1 MAHRP
6 TVEKMLACLY
16 NLSLFMEAKIMKMA
30 KKLLAVVLTGV
41 MAVSMLTGCA
51 TLDARNI
58 ASDLEGMLKRV
69 NDKATVSAT
78 NDAKDLATKAA
89 KAVQADTTE
98 WVAPADDQKKDDKVS
113 MEEAVKA
120 KLETEKI
127 TDKYVWYT
135 CYKSEDVKN
144 VAQAQEICDLL
155 VSGKAI
161 NTDNV
166 LNKGKVANITV
177 DGKKYEPKA
186 GNKFELGLKTFE
198 KKEGDKKVEY
208 TVVIVTCK
216 AVASDKAAS

>member
-1 MAHRP
+1 
-6 TVEKMLACLY
+6 
-16 NLSLFMEAKIMKMA
+16 MEAKIMKM

-58 ASDLEGMLKRV
+58 ASDLEGMLKVV
-69 NDKATVSAT
+69 NEKATVSAT
-78 NDAKDLATKAA
+78 SDAKDLATKAA

-113 MEEAVKA
+113 MVEAVKA
-120 KLETEKI
+120 KLGTEKI
-127 TDKYVWYT
+127 TDKYVWYA

-144 VAQAQEICDLL
+144 VAQAQEIYDLL
-155 VSGKAI
+155 VSNKAI
-161 NTDNV
+161 NTGAA
-166 LNKGKVANITV
+166 LNSKKVANITV
-177 DGKKYEPKA
+177 DGKNYKPEA

-198 KKEGDKKVEY
+198 KKEGNKKVEY

-216 AVASDKAAS
+216 AVASKTEA

>member
-1 MAHRP
+1 
-6 TVEKMLACLY
+6 
-16 NLSLFMEAKIMKMA
+16 MKM

-58 ASDLEGMLKRV
+58 ASDLEGMLKVV

-98 WVAPADDQKKDDKVS
+98 WVAPTAESEEETSKVS

-120 KLETEKI
+120 KLGTDKI
-127 TDKYVWYT
+127 TDKYVWYA

-144 VAQAQEICDLL
+144 VAQAQKICDLL
-155 VSGKAI
+155 VDNKAI
-161 NTDNV
+161 KTNAA
-166 LNKGKVANITV
+166 LNHDKVANIAV
-177 DGKKYEPKA
+177 GDKNYQPKA

-216 AVASDKAAS
+216 AVASETEARG

>member
-1 MAHRP
+1 
-6 TVEKMLACLY
+6 
-16 NLSLFMEAKIMKMA
+16 MKM

-58 ASDLEGMLKRV
+58 ASDLEGMLKVV
-69 NDKATVSAT
+69 NNKATVSAT
-78 NDAKDLATKAA
+78 SDAKKLAEKAA
-89 KAVQADTTE
+89 TAVQADTTN
-98 WVAPADDQKKDDKVS
+98 WVAPADDQKKDDKVN
-113 MEEAVKA
+113 MVDAVKA
-120 KLETEKI
+120 KLETDKI

-155 VSGKAI
+155 VDNKAI
-161 NTDNV
+161 KTADA
-166 LNKGKVANITV
+166 LNHDKVANITV

-216 AVASDKAAS
+216 AVASETEARG

>member
-1 MAHRP
+1 
-6 TVEKMLACLY
+6 
-16 NLSLFMEAKIMKMA
+16 MKM

-58 ASDLEGMLKRV
+58 ASDLEGMLKVV

-78 NDAKDLATKAA
+78 NDAKDLAAKAA
-89 KAVQADTTE
+89 KAVQDENTTWAE
-98 WVAPADDQKKDDKVS
+98 PASDDSEENTQVS

-120 KLETEKI
+120 KLGTDKI

-144 VAQAQEICDLL
+144 VAQAQEIYNLL
-155 VSGKAI
+155 VNDQKKI
-161 NTDNV
+161 NTAGA
-166 LNKGKVANITV
+166 LNNEKVTNKTEGNNTLKV
-177 DGKKYEPKA
+177 SA
-186 GNKFELGLKTFE
+186 GNKFELGLKTFT
-198 KKEGDKKVEY
+198 KGSGKDKTEY

-216 AVASDKAAS
+216 AVYSET

>member
-1 MAHRP
+1 
-6 TVEKMLACLY
+6 
-16 NLSLFMEAKIMKMA
+16 MEAKIMKM

-78 NDAKDLATKAA
+78 SDAKELATKAA

-127 TDKYVWYT
+127 TDKYVWYA

>member
-1 MAHRP
+1 
-6 TVEKMLACLY
+6 
-16 NLSLFMEAKIMKMA
+16 MKM

-58 ASDLEGMLKRV
+58 ASDLEGMLKVV

-78 NDAKDLATKAA
+78 NDAKELAEKAA
-89 KAVQADTTE
+89 KAVQADTTN
-98 WVAPADDQKKDDKVS
+98 WIAPASDSEDSEETTKVN
-113 MEEAVKA
+113 MEDAVKA
-120 KLETEKI
+120 KLDTDKI
-127 TDKYVWYT
+127 TNKYVWYA

-144 VAQAQEICDLL
+144 AAQAQKIYNLL
-155 VSGKAI
+155 VGEDAI
-161 NTDNV
+161 NTGAA
-166 LNKGKVANITV
+166 LNHDKVANIAV
-177 DGKKYEPKA
+177 GDKNYQPKA

-216 AVASDKAAS
+216 AVASETEARG

>member
-1 MAHRP
+1 
-6 TVEKMLACLY
+6 
-16 NLSLFMEAKIMKMA
+16 MKM

-58 ASDLEGMLKRV
+58 ASDLEGMLKVV
-69 NDKATVSAT
+69 NEKATVSAT
-78 NDAKDLATKAA
+78 SDAKDLATKAA

-113 MEEAVKA
+113 MVEAVKA
-120 KLETEKI
+120 KLGTEKI
-127 TDKYVWYT
+127 TDKYVWYA

-144 VAQAQEICDLL
+144 VAQAQEIYDLL
-155 VSGKAI
+155 VSNKAI
-161 NTDNV
+161 NTGAA
-166 LNKGKVANITV
+166 LNSKKVANITV
-177 DGKKYEPKA
+177 DGKNYKLEA

-198 KKEGDKKVEY
+198 KKEGNKKVEY

-216 AVASDKAAS
+216 AVASKTEA

>member
-1 MAHRP
+1 
-6 TVEKMLACLY
+6 
-16 NLSLFMEAKIMKMA
+16 MKM

-58 ASDLEGMLKRV
+58 AGDLEGMLKVV

-89 KAVQADTTE
+89 KAVQDDNTT
-98 WVAPADDQKKDDKVS
+98 WVAPTAEASGTTKKVS
-113 MEEAVKA
+113 MVDAVKA

-127 TDKYVWYT
+127 TDKYVWYA

-144 VAQAQEICDLL
+144 VAQAQEIYDLL
-155 VSGKAI
+155 VSSKKEI
-161 NTDNV
+161 NIGAA
-166 LNKGKVANITV
+166 LNSKKVANITV
-177 DGKKYEPKA
+177 DGKNYKPEA

-216 AVASDKAAS
+216 AVASKTPATK

>member
-1 MAHRP
+1 MITQADSR
-6 TVEKMLACLY
+6 KWMACLY
-16 NLSLFMEAKIMKMA
+16 NSFLFMEAKIMKM

-58 ASDLEGMLKRV
+58 ASDLEGMLKVV

-78 NDAKDLATKAA
+78 NDAKDLAEKAA
-89 KAVQADTTE
+89 KAVQADTTD

-113 MEEAVKA
+113 MVDAVKA
-120 KLETEKI
+120 KLGTDKI

-144 VAQAQEICDLL
+144 VAQAQEIYNLL
-155 VSGKAI
+155 VNDQKKI
-161 NTDNV
+161 NTAGA
-166 LNKGKVANITV
+166 LNNEKVTNKTEGNNTLKV
-177 DGKKYEPKA
+177 SA
-186 GNKFELGLKTFE
+186 GNKFELGLKTFT
-198 KKEGDKKVEY
+198 KGSGKDKTEY

-216 AVASDKAAS
+216 AVYSET

>member
-1 MAHRP
+1 
-6 TVEKMLACLY
+6 
-16 NLSLFMEAKIMKMA
+16 MKM

-58 ASDLEGMLKRV
+58 ASDLEGMLKFA

-78 NDAKDLATKAA
+78 NDAKKLAEQAA
-89 KAVQADTTE
+89 KAVQDDNTIWA
-98 WVAPADDQKKDDKVS
+98 APASGSEDSEETTKVT
-113 MEEAVKA
+113 MEAAVKA
-120 KLETEKI
+120 KLGTDKI

-144 VAQAQEICDLL
+144 AAQAQKICDLL
-155 VSGKAI
+155 VDNKAI
-161 NTDNV
+161 KINAA
-166 LNKGKVANITV
+166 LNHDKVANIAV
-177 DGKKYEPKA
+177 GDKNYQPKA

-216 AVASDKAAS
+216 AVASETEARG

>member
-1 MAHRP
+1 
-6 TVEKMLACLY
+6 
-16 NLSLFMEAKIMKMA
+16 MKMA

-41 MAVSMLTGCA
+41 MAISMLTGCA

-58 ASDLEGMLKRV
+58 ASDLEGMLKHA
-69 NDKATVSAT
+69 NPKATVSAT
-78 NDAKDLATKAA
+78 SDAKKLAEKAA
-89 KAVQADTTE
+89 TAVQADTTN
-98 WVAPADDQKKDDKVS
+98 WVAPADDQKKDDKVN
-113 MEEAVKA
+113 MVDAVKA
-120 KLETEKI
+120 KLETDKI

-155 VSGKAI
+155 VDNKAI
-161 NTDNV
+161 KTDAA
-166 LNKGKVANITV
+166 LNHDKVANITV
-177 DGKKYEPKA
+177 DGKKYQPKA

-216 AVASDKAAS
+216 AVASETEARG

>member
-1 MAHRP
+1 
-6 TVEKMLACLY
+6 
-16 NLSLFMEAKIMKMA
+16 MKM

-58 ASDLEGMLKRV
+58 ASDLEGMLKVV

-78 NDAKDLATKAA
+78 NDAKKLAEQAA
-89 KAVQADTTE
+89 KAVQADTTD

-113 MEEAVKA
+113 MENAVKA
-120 KLETEKI
+120 KLGTDKI

-144 VAQAQEICDLL
+144 VAQAQEIYDLL
-155 VSGKAI
+155 VSSEKKI
-161 NTDNV
+161 NTAAA
-166 LNKGKVANITV
+166 LNHDKVTNKT
-177 DGKKYEPKA
+177 DGDKTLKVSA
-186 GNKFELGLKTFE
+186 GNKFELGLKTFT
-198 KKEGDKKVEY
+198 KGSGKDKTEY

-216 AVASDKAAS
+216 AVYSET

>member
-1 MAHRP
+1 
-6 TVEKMLACLY
+6 
-16 NLSLFMEAKIMKMA
+16 MKM

-58 ASDLEGMLKRV
+58 ASDLEGMLKVV

-78 NDAKDLATKAA
+78 NDAKDLAEKAA

-113 MEEAVKA
+113 MEDAVKA
-120 KLETEKI
+120 KLGTDKI
-127 TDKYVWYT
+127 TDKYVWYA

-144 VAQAQEICDLL
+144 VAQAQEIYDLL
-155 VSGKAI
+155 VSSEKKI
-161 NTDNV
+161 NTSAA
-166 LNKGKVANITV
+166 LNHDKVTNKTEGDKTLKV
-177 DGKKYEPKA
+177 SA
-186 GNKFELGLKTFE
+186 GNKFELGLKTFT
-198 KKEGDKKVEY
+198 KGSGKDKTEY

-216 AVASDKAAS
+216 AVYSET

>member
-1 MAHRP
+1 
-6 TVEKMLACLY
+6 
-16 NLSLFMEAKIMKMA
+16 MKM

-58 ASDLEGMLKRV
+58 ASDLEGMLKVV
-69 NDKATVSAT
+69 NNKATVSAT

-89 KAVQADTTE
+89 QAVQADTTT
-98 WVAPADDQKKDDKVS
+98 WDDTSLIADSEESKVNTPVT
-113 MEEAVKA
+113 MEAAVKA
-120 KLETEKI
+120 KLETDKI
-127 TDKYVWYT
+127 TDKYVWYA

-144 VAQAQEICDLL
+144 VAQAQKIYDLL
-155 VSGKAI
+155 VDEGKI
-161 NTDNV
+161 NTGAA
-166 LNKGKVANITV
+166 LNSAKFTDKSEGGKTL
-177 DGKKYEPKA
+177 KPSA

-216 AVASDKAAS
+216 AVYSEAQAESQK

>member
-1 MAHRP
+1 
-6 TVEKMLACLY
+6 
-16 NLSLFMEAKIMKMA
+16 MKM

-58 ASDLEGMLKRV
+58 ASDLEGMLKVV

-78 NDAKDLATKAA
+78 NDAKELAEKAA
-89 KAVQADTTE
+89 KAVQADTTN
-98 WVAPADDQKKDDKVS
+98 WIAPASDSEDSEETTKVN
-113 MEEAVKA
+113 MEDAVKA
-120 KLETEKI
+120 KLDTDKI
-127 TDKYVWYT
+127 TNKYVWYA

-144 VAQAQEICDLL
+144 AAQAQKIYNLL
-155 VSGKAI
+155 VDEDAI
-161 NTDNV
+161 NTGAA
-166 LNKGKVANITV
+166 LNHDKVANIAV
-177 DGKKYEPKA
+177 GDKNYQPKA

-216 AVASDKAAS
+216 AVASETEARG

>member
-1 MAHRP
+1 
-6 TVEKMLACLY
+6 
-16 NLSLFMEAKIMKMA
+16 MKM

-58 ASDLEGMLKRV
+58 ASDLEGMLKVV

-78 NDAKDLATKAA
+78 NDAKDLAEKAA
-89 KAVQADTTE
+89 KAVQADTTD

-113 MEEAVKA
+113 MVDAVKA
-120 KLETEKI
+120 KLGTDKI

-144 VAQAQEICDLL
+144 VAQAQEIYNLL
-155 VSGKAI
+155 VNDQKKIDTAGALNNEKVTNKTEGN
-161 NTDNV
+161 NT
-166 LNKGKVANITV
+166 LKVS
-177 DGKKYEPKA
+177 A
-186 GNKFELGLKTFE
+186 GNKFELGLKTFT
-198 KKEGDKKVEY
+198 KGSGKDKTEY

-216 AVASDKAAS
+216 AVYSET

>member
-16 NLSLFMEAKIMKMA
+16 NLSLFMEAKIMKM

-58 ASDLEGMLKRV
+58 ASDLEGMLKVV

-78 NDAKDLATKAA
+78 NDAKDLAEKAA
-89 KAVQADTTE
+89 KAVQADTTD

-113 MEEAVKA
+113 MLDAVKA
-120 KLETEKI
+120 KLGTDKI

-144 VAQAQEICDLL
+144 VAQAQEIYNLL
-155 VSGKAI
+155 VNDQKKI
-161 NTDNV
+161 NTAGA
-166 LNKGKVANITV
+166 LNNEKVTNKTEGNNTLKV
-177 DGKKYEPKA
+177 SA
-186 GNKFELGLKTFE
+186 GNKFELGLKTFT
-198 KKEGDKKVEY
+198 KGSGKDKTEY

-216 AVASDKAAS
+216 AVYSET

>member
-1 MAHRP
+1 
-6 TVEKMLACLY
+6 
-16 NLSLFMEAKIMKMA
+16 MEAKIMKM

-58 ASDLEGMLKRV
+58 ASDLEGMLKVV

-78 NDAKDLATKAA
+78 NDAKKLAEQAA
-89 KAVQADTTE
+89 KAVQADTTD

-120 KLETEKI
+120 KLGTDKI
-127 TDKYVWYT
+127 TDKYVWYA

-144 VAQAQEICDLL
+144 VAQAQEIYDLL
-155 VSGKAI
+155 VSSEKKI
-161 NTDNV
+161 NTSAA
-166 LNKGKVANITV
+166 LNHDKVTNKTEGDKTLKV
-177 DGKKYEPKA
+177 SA
-186 GNKFELGLKTFE
+186 GNKFELGLKTFT
-198 KKEGDKKVEY
+198 KGSGKDKTEY

-216 AVASDKAAS
+216 AVYSET

>member
-1 MAHRP
+1 
-6 TVEKMLACLY
+6 
-16 NLSLFMEAKIMKMA
+16 MEAKIMKM

-58 ASDLEGMLKRV
+58 ASDLEGMLKVV

-78 NDAKDLATKAA
+78 NDAKDLAEKAA
-89 KAVQADTTE
+89 KAVQADTTD

-113 MEEAVKA
+113 MVDAVKA
-120 KLETEKI
+120 KLGTDKI

-144 VAQAQEICDLL
+144 VAQAQEIYNLL
-155 VSGKAI
+155 VNDQKKI
-161 NTDNV
+161 NTTGA
-166 LNKGKVANITV
+166 LNNEEVTNKTEGNNTLKVS
-177 DGKKYEPKA
+177 A
-186 GNKFELGLKTFE
+186 GNKFELGLKTFT
-198 KKEGDKKVEY
+198 KGSGKDKTEY

-216 AVASDKAAS
+216 AVYSET

>member
-1 MAHRP
+1 
-6 TVEKMLACLY
+6 
-16 NLSLFMEAKIMKMA
+16 MEAKIMKM

-89 KAVQADTTE
+89 KAVQADTTD
-98 WVAPADDQKKDDKVS
+98 WVAPADNQKKDDKVS
-113 MEEAVKA
+113 MVDAVKA
-120 KLETEKI
+120 KLESDKI
-127 TDKYVWYT
+127 TDKYVWYA

-155 VSGKAI
+155 V
-161 NTDNV
+161 DNKTIKTSAA
-166 LNKGKVANITV
+166 LNHDKVANITV

-216 AVASDKAAS
+216 AVASETEARD

>member
-1 MAHRP
+1 
-6 TVEKMLACLY
+6 
-16 NLSLFMEAKIMKMA
+16 MKM

-58 ASDLEGMLKRV
+58 ASDLEGMLKFA

-78 NDAKDLATKAA
+78 SDAKKLAEKAA
-89 KAVQADTTE
+89 KAVQDENTTWAE
-98 WVAPADDQKKDDKVS
+98 PASDDSEETEKVS
-113 MEEAVKA
+113 MEDAVKA
-120 KLETEKI
+120 KLET
-127 TDKYVWYT
+127 DKNTKEYVWYT

-144 VAQAQEICDLL
+144 AAQAQKICDLL
-155 VSGKAI
+155 VDNKAI
-161 NTDNV
+161 KTDAA
-166 LNKGKVANITV
+166 LNHDHVAAIAVGDKN
-177 DGKKYEPKA
+177 YQPKA

-216 AVASDKAAS
+216 AVASETEVEG

>member
-1 MAHRP
+1 
-6 TVEKMLACLY
+6 
-16 NLSLFMEAKIMKMA
+16 MEAKIMKM

-58 ASDLEGMLKRV
+58 ASDLEGMLKVV
-69 NDKATVSAT
+69 NEKATVSAT

-89 KAVQADTTE
+89 KAVQADTTN

-120 KLETEKI
+120 KLGTDKI
-127 TDKYVWYT
+127 TDKYVWYA

-144 VAQAQEICDLL
+144 VAQAQEIYDLL
-155 VSGKAI
+155 VSNKAI
-161 NTDNV
+161 NTSKA
-166 LNKGKVANITV
+166 LNSKTVANFEGTK
-177 DGKKYEPKA
+177 DGKKVTFKAEA
-186 GNKFELGLKTFE
+186 GNKFELGLKTFT
-198 KKEGDKKVEY
+198 KGTGKDKTEY

-216 AVASDKAAS
+216 AVASTQTVG

>member
-1 MAHRP
+1 
-6 TVEKMLACLY
+6 
-16 NLSLFMEAKIMKMA
+16 MKM

-58 ASDLEGMLKRV
+58 ASDLEGMLNVV

-78 NDAKDLATKAA
+78 NDAKDLAEKAA
-89 KAVQADTTE
+89 KAVQADTTD

-113 MEEAVKA
+113 MVDAVKA
-120 KLETEKI
+120 KLGTDKI

-144 VAQAQEICDLL
+144 VAQAQEIYNLL
-155 VSGKAI
+155 VNDQKKI
-161 NTDNV
+161 NTAGA
-166 LNKGKVANITV
+166 LNNEKVTNKTEGNNTLKV
-177 DGKKYEPKA
+177 SA
-186 GNKFELGLKTFE
+186 GNKFELGLKTFT
-198 KKEGDKKVEY
+198 KGSGKDKTEY

-216 AVASDKAAS
+216 AVYSET